1 MLWENETATVR
12 SSDEGS
18 VYSYSMHSMT
28 LAKGPPSPTKLAR
41 GKLPTESTTPSA
53 KTASTGIQTTAK
65 KFFGNWNFGGIASAF
80 TPADD
85 YDRKIM
91 GKFDLS
97 AFHDILGSIVDT
109 EKKAS
114 EKGKYCFTFMCDI
127 SQ

>member
-1 MLWENETATVR
+1 MLWDENATVR
-12 SSDEGS
+12 SSEEGS

-28 LAKGPPSPTKLAR
+28 SAKGPPSPTKLAK

-53 KTASTGIQTTAK
+53 KVTPTGIQSTAK
-65 KFFGNWNFGGIASAF
+65 KFFGNWNLGGITSAF

-97 AFHDILGSIVDT
+97 VFHDILGSIV
-109 EKKAS
+109 ESENKKPT
-114 EKGKYCFTFMCDI
+114 EKGKTLP
-127 SQ
+127 